1 MVEQSFDELPLK
13 ERILKTASS
22 KLVKHFRGL
31 ENAGFLPK
39 EDASK
44 LIGCVKKI
52 VAIAEGQEVVEP
64 VHG

>member
-1 MVEQSFDELPLK
+1 MPEEAQSFDQLPLK

-31 ENAGFLPK
+31 ENAGFLGK
-39 EDASK
+39 DDTSK

-52 VAIAEGQEVVEP
+52 TAIAEGQAVAE
-64 VHG
+64 